1 MIQFKHPEY
10 LYLLFLLLIP
20 ILIHLFQLRKFTKV
34 NFTNVAI
41 LKILELQSRKSKN
54 LKKYI
59 ILTLRMLALSA
70 LILAFT
76 QPYIPASKE
85 ALNTPSYS
93 IYLDNS
99 FSMQMPSSKGNLLK
113 QAQQELAE
121 IIPEDA
127 NIHFFTNNASF
138 KDLNSNTFKNEL
150 LKTTFSHQ
158 QLKLDNAIKK
168 AEIDHNNASGKQK
181 IIAVSDF
188 QLEDE
193 VDYNSLTEKE
203 HVSLLQIK
211 PQPKINFSIAN
222 LKLND
227 ERNLLEIELSAS
239 ENNKE
244 ALQVS
249 VWNQEQLLAKQ
260 LVEFQNTASQSIE
273 ISLAKEQINAGHV
286 EIEDDA
292 LQYDNRF
299 YFSINAAKKINVLS
313 IYEEDASFLKRIFRN
328 NEFKLN
334 SYSIQN
340 LDYSQI
346 EKANFIVLNGLKHIP
361 QQLQKSLREFSNK
374 NQSFVVI
381 PNEDANVSNYNSFL
395 TSFNLGSISIKK
407 TNQQKITGIYFEHPL
422 LKNVFTSTISN
433 FEYPLTRSH
442 FSIQT
447 KAKPIISYANQE
459 AFLASSGKNYLFASS
474 FSTENSNFVNSPL
487 IVPLLYNM
495 ARESV
500 LKPSIYDFTN
510 TKNSYQINA
519 SIGKDEVLKLVKQE
533 DVFIPQQQKYNQ
545 NIKLTTAELN
555 LQAGTYQVKNK
566 DSVYQYLSF
575 NYPRTESNLNYLN
588 SNKLKQQL
596 NLNSISGFFE
606 NEIALQ
612 EVNHY
617 WKILVIFALLF
628 LILEMLALRYL
639 K

>member
-85 ALNTPSYS
+85 ALNTPNYS

-193 VDYNSLTEKE
+193 VDYNSLIEKE

-211 PQPKINFSIAN
+211 PQPKINFSIVN

-260 LVEFQNTASQSIE
+260 LVEFQNTASQNIE

-588 SNKLKQQL
+588 SNKLKQQS

-628 LILEMLALRYL
+628 LILEMLSLRYL